1 MELSPLTDLAEARKF
16 VGQSVRTL
24 PVPSF
29 VVDSAKIRDNV
40 ARMHA
45 KLAAINESFTTSG
58 NCSNSGTKVQF
69 RPHIKTLKTV
79 EATRLALGD
88 MTTRVVASTVAEI
101 QGLKPLLDEGRVQDV
116 LYGLPLG
123 KSVIPQLA
131 ALKRAY
137 ADTGLRISAFVDHP
151 AQLELLLADPHA
163 AVPEGKWSLFVKVD
177 SHDNRAGVP
186 LRSEEYARLLA
197 LLQEHAERVELAGFY
212 VHAGTSYGATDKTA
226 AKKHLHRELDTLLNA
241 LRSVPP
247 ALLFNKNKSRRKLT
261 LSFGATPT
269 AHALAEVDV
278 APVLHELLGSGAEL
292 ELHAG
297 NFLALDLQQA
307 SSTLAAPSSIAG
319 WTQAEIVSFYRER
332 NEYLVN
338 AGVLALTREPG
349 RWGGLAHV
357 RDRPGWKIVR
367 VSQEHGLLA
376 WDGSE
381 EDPEEAATK
390 TLVWGLGERVDL
402 LPQHM
407 CITAAMHALFF
418 VVDGD
423 DTIVDVWKP
432 WKFW

>member
-1 MELSPLTDLAEARKF
+1 MEPSPLTDLTEAKKF
-16 VGQSVRTL
+16 VGQSVRIL

-45 KLAAINESFTTSG
+45 KLAAINESVTASG
-58 NCSNSGTKVQF
+58 SSESGTKVQF

-101 QGLKPLLDEGRVQDV
+101 EGLKPLLDEGRVQDV

-123 KSVIPQLA
+123 KSMIPQLA
-131 ALKRAY
+131 AVKRAY
-137 ADTGLRISAFVDHP
+137 ADTGLRVSAFVDHP
-151 AQLELLLADPHA
+151 GQLELLLADPHA
-163 AVPEGKWSLFVKVD
+163 AAGKWSLFVKVD

-186 LRSEEYARLLA
+186 LNSDEYAKILA
-197 LLQEHAERVELAGFY
+197 LLQENAERVELRGFY
-212 VHAGTSYGATDKTA
+212 VHAGTSYGATDEAA
-226 AKKHLHRELDTLLNA
+226 AKTHLHRELDTLLNA
-241 LRSVPP
+241 LRSVPA
-247 ALLFNKNKSRRKLT
+247 ALLFDENKSRRKLT

-269 AHALAEVDV
+269 AHALAEADV

-307 SSTLAAPSSIAG
+307 SSTLASPLSIAG

-357 RDRPGWKIVR
+357 RGRPGWKIVR

-381 EDPEEAATK
+381 AVPEEAATK
-390 TLVWGLGERVDL
+390 PLVWELGERVDL